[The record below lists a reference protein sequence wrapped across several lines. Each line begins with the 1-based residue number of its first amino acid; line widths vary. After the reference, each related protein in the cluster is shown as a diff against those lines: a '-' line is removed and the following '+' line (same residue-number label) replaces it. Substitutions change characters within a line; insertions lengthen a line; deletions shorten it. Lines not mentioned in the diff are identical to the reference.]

1 MLTCLAQGSLL
12 GAVLGAGGAWCA
24 VRSRPPAR
32 RPPARRSPA
41 RFLPPRRPPPLLL
54 PPYRPSLI
62 ARFPPP
68 WLQVYYRLRAK
79 RAGNCGLA
87 AGAGLSV
94 STLSRGNCLGAPLQT
109 VRRQDPLPPRRS
121 PGTVFPTEKW
131 MHMRMSPQPIA
142 GSCFDVP
149 LGKGRQWEVRNPR
162 SFAPG
167 TPKRAVQTEEAVE
180 RPEQKRQERP
190 SPPPSPGNG
199 RPRKRSICL
208 LVPWDNEPLVLPPA
222 PDPGYPITP
231 EIIEEERKAAQERLR
246 RLLGHKSDVVPS
258 TGGEDVSLGTATAQ
272 GSSGTSHTEAAFSS
286 TPSDVSGLAA
296 STTNGHMHISQ
307 PRSRSP
313 PVLGGTPAPFF
324 GQRPSDLGRVIA
336 SSGREGVGSST
347 RASCTPAGTRT
358 QGSRKRQK
366 EEDRSDAKWPF
377 GPPAAKRRQL

>member
-1 MLTCLAQGSLL
+1 MALPSPWRCPWRWPAALPLALAVMLTCLAQGSLL

-87 AGAGLSV
+87 AGAGLRV

-109 VRRQDPLPPRRS
+109 VRRQDPLPPHRS

-131 MHMRMSPQPIA
+131 MCMRTSPQRIA

-149 LGKGRQWEVRNPR
+149 LWKGRQWELQHGRN
-162 SFAPG
+162 FMPG
-167 TPKRAVQTEEAVE
+167 TPKRAVQTEEAVK
-180 RPEQKRQERP
+180 RTEQKRQESP

-208 LVPWDNEPLVLPPA
+208 LVPWNNEPLVLPPA

-258 TGGEDVSLGTATAQ
+258 TSGEDVSLGTAIAQ
-272 GSSGTSHTEAAFSS
+272 GSSGTSHTEAAFS
-286 TPSDVSGLAA
+286 TMPSPHISGLAA

-313 PVLGGTPAPFF
+313 PVLGG
-324 GQRPSDLGRVIA
+324 
-336 SSGREGVGSST
+336 SST
-347 RASCTPAGTRT
+347 RTSSTPAGTTT

-377 GPPAAKRRQL
+377 GPPAAKRQQL